1 MQRYFTLIELLV
13 VIAILS
19 ILAGLLLPALNSA
32 RGKARDVQCL
42 NNQKSIGFGLLEY
55 DSQYGCGVD
64 FVIEPE
70 KLRWQAAVI
79 RLVQTQRFDS
89 AENPQYAH
97 LEEINGMW
105 RGWGIYN
112 CPARNYMDTSV
123 LKVHPQNYSLN
134 ELIRGKPYKR
144 TRMPSRRIL
153 MMDGEVTPGKE
164 TGQATVSNSS
174 CGTSDPAT
182 GTRISYCHGSGTASI
197 GLFLDGHVSILKRS
211 FLMLC
216 SVNGSSPDFYFWR
229 SPSGSPAEY

>member
-1 MQRYFTLIELLV
+1 MRRKFTLIELLV

-19 ILAGLLLPALNSA
+19 ILAGLLLPALSSA
-32 RGKARDVQCL
+32 RGKSRDIQCV

-55 DSQYGCGVD
+55 DSQYDCGVD
-64 FVIEPE
+64 FVVDPW

-79 RLVQTQRFDS
+79 QLVQTQRFKS
-89 AENPQYAH
+89 AENVQYAH
-97 LEEINGMW
+97 LEERNGMW

-112 CPARNYMDTSV
+112 CPARNYTDTSV

-134 ELIRGKPYKR
+134 GLILGKPYKR
-144 TRMPSRRIL
+144 TRIPSRRIL
-153 MMDGEVTPGKE
+153 VLDGELTPGKE

-174 CGTSDPAT
+174 CGTSDPAS
-182 GTRISYCHGSGTASI
+182 GTRISYCHSGGTAST

-211 FLMLC
+211 FLVLC
-216 SVNGSSPDFYFWR
+216 SINGSSPDFYFWR